1 MEEKII
7 IKGTFG
13 KTIKNIK
20 VTMYALL
27 ALSALFI
34 IILLVGKYEAHDGY
48 WKDLYENGFIAAFN
62 GHIACLIFF
71 IFACCLFSTAFILF
85 ILFLSTRKC
94 SIIITESYVKG
105 TAVFGKEVV
114 LPLDMIS
121 TYATKAFFSTISIA
135 TSSGFIKFSM
145 IENYKEIGDKLAQLI
160 NERQNPKKN
169 PQHDDT
175 DTNSS
180 FEKIKKYKELLDNN
194 IITQEEFETKKKQ
207 ILGL

>member
-13 KTIKNIK
+13 NTIKNIK
-20 VTMYALL
+20 LTMYALL
-27 ALSALFI
+27 ALSALLI
-34 IILLVGKYEAHDGY
+34 VILLAGKYEAHDGY
-48 WKDLYENGFIAAFN
+48 WKAFYENGFIAAFN
-62 GHIACLIFF
+62 GHTACLIFF
-71 IFACCLFSTAFILF
+71 IFACCLFLSAFILF
-85 ILFLSTRKC
+85 ILFLATRKC
-94 SIIITESYVKG
+94 SIVITESYVKG

-121 TYATKAFFSTISIA
+121 TYVTRQLFSTIAIA

-169 PQHDDT
+169 LQQDN
-175 DTNSS
+175 TNANDS
-180 FEKIKKYKELLDNN
+180 FEKIEKYKELLDKN
-194 IITQEEFETKKKQ
+194 IITQEEFERKKKE
-207 ILGL
+207 ILGF